1 MIYRFPSVEIS
12 KFSKFLAEL
21 LAEQIFFH
29 MPALMLI
36 IKCMNMNVNLAEER
50 KVLIEK
56 KKVIQEELEEKRLRF
71 QNVGEKLS
79 GLKKEVKT
87 FSEEKVANELIFNH
101 LSQDIEK
108 YEESLNEPYFG
119 RIDFREHRSFTESI
133 YIGKKGISNSKDGE
147 EVIVDW
153 RAPVA
158 DLYYSGTGGEAYY
171 TAPKGIIE
179 GILELKRKFLYK
191 DNNIEQLFDEGL
203 NEIIINGDEGQ
214 NLVDEFLKIN
224 LEENRG
230 KKLKEVVATIQ
241 KEQNEII
248 RWPKNLPIIVQGSA
262 GSGKTTIALHRLA
275 YLIYRYKE
283 NMKGDEIL
291 VLAPNKLFL
300 NYISDILPSLGADEV
315 NQSTFEELILAKLK
329 LKVKVYNK
337 DEKIM
342 KIIEEK
348 DENKKKLIVNS
359 SRVKGTL
366 LFKTMLDRYIA
377 LMERNTLDIED
388 IKVGSEILF
397 DKKEIKRLYSKD
409 LKAYPI
415 NKRKNEIKK
424 YLNLKIKGRI
434 EELSI
439 EIDNEWEKKIREIR
453 NREKDS
459 EERRKTLIK
468 LYEERDEIKANVK
481 NNSKKEFNNYFKEWK
496 DVNSKDIYYTFYN
509 DELFEE
515 ATGNKIPKIL
525 ADYMKEEFNSN
536 YEKNIIDEDDLA
548 ALAYLRILLDGID
561 EKEKFEY
568 IVVDEA
574 QDYSPFQVYL
584 VNRFAKG
591 NALTLVGDLAQGI
604 YYYKGLKTWEDIT
617 EEVFEGNATYIQLT
631 QSYRSTVEIIDFA
644 QKTLNAQK
652 LGLKDAKPVLR
663 HGEKPKIVRISREEE
678 YKSAIEEIIANVKE
692 QGKRTVAVIT
702 KDGLEAEKIF
712 VALKNSKYVF
722 ELVEGKE
729 KELKEELIIIP
740 SYLTKGLE
748 FDCTIILNPSEENY
762 KENMLDE
769 RLLYVSLTRALHLEY
784 IIEKD
789 KVTNL
794 I

>member
-1 MIYRFPSVEIS
+1 MCV
-12 KFSKFLAEL
+12 A
-21 LAEQIFFH
+21 
-29 MPALMLI
+29 
-36 IKCMNMNVNLAEER
+36 MNVNLAEER
-50 KVLIEK
+50 EILIEK
-56 KKVIQEELEEKRLRF
+56 KKVIQEEIKEKKLKF
-71 QNVGEKLS
+71 QDVGEKLNK
-79 GLKKEVKT
+79 LNKEVKT
-87 FSEEKVANELIFNH
+87 FSEEKVANELIFNR
-101 LSQDIEK
+101 LAKDIEK
-108 YEESLNEPYFG
+108 YEEALSEPYFG
-119 RIDFREHRSFTESI
+119 RVDFREHRSFTESI
-133 YIGKKGISNSKDGE
+133 YVGKKGISNSKDGE
-147 EVIVDW
+147 EIVVDW

-158 DLYYSGTGGEAYY
+158 DLYYSGTGGEVYY

-179 GILELKRKFLYK
+179 GTLELKRKFLYK
-191 DNNIEQLFDEGL
+191 DNDIEQLFDEGL
-203 NEIIINGDEGQ
+203 NEIIINGGEGQ

-315 NQSTFEELILAKLK
+315 NQSTFEELVLSKLK
-329 LKVKVYNK
+329 LKEKIYNK

-348 DENKKKLIVNS
+348 DEHKKKLIVNS
-359 SRVKGTL
+359 SKVKGTL
-366 LFKTMLDRYIA
+366 LFKTMLDRYLA
-377 LMERNTLDIED
+377 LIEKDTISIED
-388 IKVGSEILF
+388 IKIGNEILF
-397 DKKEIKRLYSKD
+397 DKKEIKRLYFKD
-409 LKAYPI
+409 LKNYPI

-424 YLNLKIKGRI
+424 YLNLKLKGRT
-434 EELSI
+434 EELLI
-439 EIDNEWEKKIREIR
+439 DIDNQWEIKIREIR
-453 NREKDS
+453 NRDKDS
-459 EERRKTLIK
+459 EERRKVLIK
-468 LYEERDEIKANVK
+468 LYEERDKIKSDVK
-481 NNSKKEFNNYFKEWK
+481 NNGKKEFNNYFKEWK
-496 DVNSKDIYYTFYN
+496 DINSKDIYYNFYN
-509 DELFEE
+509 NELFEE
-515 ATGNKIPKIL
+515 ATGGKIPKVL

-536 YEKNIIDEDDLA
+536 YEKNVLDEDDLA
-548 ALAYLRILLDGID
+548 ALAYLRILLEGIE
-561 EKEKFEY
+561 EKERFEY

-617 EEVFEGNATYIQLT
+617 ENVFEGNATYVQLT

-644 QKTLNAQK
+644 QKTLNAQN

-663 HGEKPKIVRISREEE
+663 HGKKPQIIKVSKDAEVKI
-678 YKSAIEEIIANVKE
+678 AIEKIINDVKE
-692 QGKRTVAVIT
+692 EGKRTIAIIT
-702 KDGLEAEKIF
+702 KDGLEAKKIYSY
-712 VALKNSKYVF
+712 LKKSKYKF

-729 KELKEELIIIP
+729 KELKEELIVIP

-748 FDCTIILNPSEENY
+748 FDCTIILNPNIENY
-762 KENMLDE
+762 KENILDE

-789 KVTNL
+789 EITKL
-794 I
+794 IHI

>member
-1 MIYRFPSVEIS
+1 
-12 KFSKFLAEL
+12 
-21 LAEQIFFH
+21 
-29 MPALMLI
+29 
-36 IKCMNMNVNLAEER
+36 MNVDLAEEQ

-56 KKVIQEELEEKRLRF
+56 KKVIQEELKEKRLKF

-79 GLKKEVKT
+79 RLKKEIKT
-87 FSEEKVANELIFNH
+87 FSEEKVANELILNH
-101 LSQDIEK
+101 LAQDIEK
-108 YEESLNEPYFG
+108 YGEVLNEPYFG
-119 RIDFREHRSFTESI
+119 RIDFREHRGFTESI
-133 YIGKKGISNSKDGE
+133 YIGKKGISSSKDGE
-147 EVIVDW
+147 EVVVDW

-191 DNNIEQLFDEGL
+191 DNDIEQLFDEGL
-203 NEIIINGDEGQ
+203 NEIIINGGEGQ

-291 VLAPNKLFL
+291 VLAPNKLFI

-315 NQSTFEELILAKLK
+315 NQSTFEELILSKLK
-329 LKVKVYNK
+329 LKEKVYNK

-348 DENKKKLIVNS
+348 DDQKKKLIVNS
-359 SRVKGTL
+359 SKVKGTL

-377 LMERNTLDIED
+377 LIERNTLNIDD
-388 IKVGSEILF
+388 IKVGNEILF

-409 LKAYPI
+409 LKSYPI

-434 EELSI
+434 EELSTK
-439 EIDNEWEKKIREIR
+439 IDNEWEMKIREIR
-453 NREKDS
+453 KVEKDS
-459 EERRKTLIK
+459 EERRKTFIK
-468 LYEERDEIKANVK
+468 LYEERDKIKADVK

-496 DVNSKDIYYTFYN
+496 DINSKDIYYNFYN

-515 ATGNKIPKIL
+515 ATDNKIPKIL
-525 ADYMKEEFNSN
+525 ADYMKEEFNNN
-536 YEKNIIDEDDLA
+536 YEKNVIDEDDLA
-548 ALAYLRILLDGID
+548 ALGYLRILLEGID
-561 EKEKFEY
+561 EKEIFEY
-568 IVVDEA
+568 IVMDEA

-584 VNRFAKG
+584 VNRFVKG
-591 NALTLVGDLAQGI
+591 NALTMVGDLAQGI
-604 YYYKGLKTWEDIT
+604 YYYKGLKTWGDIT
-617 EEVFEGNATYIQLT
+617 EQVFEGNAKYVQLT

-644 QKTLNAQK
+644 QKTLNAQN

-663 HGEKPKIVRISREEE
+663 HGQKPKIIKISNEEE
-678 YKSAIEEIIANVKE
+678 YNGAIEEIIKKVRE
-692 QGKRTVAVIT
+692 QGKRTIAIIT
-702 KDGLEAEKIF
+702 KDCSEAAKIY
-712 VALKNSKYVF
+712 AILKKSKYIF

-729 KELKEELIIIP
+729 KELKEELIVIP

-748 FDCTIILNPSEENY
+748 FDCTIILNPSRENY
-762 KENMLDE
+762 KENTLDE

-784 IIEKD
+784 IIEND

>member
-1 MIYRFPSVEIS
+1 MYT
-12 KFSKFLAEL
+12 
-21 LAEQIFFH
+21 
-29 MPALMLI
+29 
-36 IKCMNMNVNLAEER
+36 NMDVNLKEE
-50 KVLIEK
+50 KEVLFQK
-56 KKVIQEELEEKRLRF
+56 KNLIQEELKEKKTKFQAVEEKLNRL
-71 QNVGEKLS
+71 N
-79 GLKKEVKT
+79 KEIKT
-87 FSEEKVANELIFNH
+87 FSEEKVANELIFKH
-101 LSQDIEK
+101 LGEDIEK

-119 RIDFREHRSFTESI
+119 RVDFREHRGFTESI
-133 YIGKKGISNSKDGE
+133 YIGKKGINSSKDGE
-147 EVIVDW
+147 EVVVDW

-191 DNNIEQLFDEGL
+191 DNDIERLFDEGL
-203 NEIIINGDEGQ
+203 NEIIINGGEGQ

-283 NMKGDEIL
+283 NMSGSEIL

-315 NQSTFEELILAKLK
+315 NQSTFEELILSKLK
-329 LKVKVYNK
+329 LKEKILNK

-348 DENKKKLIVNS
+348 DEHTKKLIVNS
-359 SRVKGTL
+359 SKVKGTL
-366 LFKTMLDRYIA
+366 VFKTMLDRYIS
-377 LMERNTLDIED
+377 LVEKNTLNIED
-388 IKVGSEILF
+388 IKVGEEILF
-397 DKKEIKRLYSKD
+397 DKKEIKRLYSID

-424 YLNLKIKGRI
+424 YLNLKIKGKI
-434 EELSI
+434 EALSI
-439 EIDNEWEKKIREIR
+439 EIDNKWERKIREIR
-453 NREKDS
+453 NGERDS
-459 EERRKTLIK
+459 EERRKKLIS
-468 LYEERDEIKANVK
+468 LYEERDNIKENIK

-496 DVNSKDIYYTFYN
+496 DVNSRDIYYSFYN
-509 DELFEE
+509 DDLFEE
-515 ATGNKIPKIL
+515 ATGNKIPKVL
-525 ADYMKEEFNSN
+525 ADYMKEEFNN
-536 YEKNIIDEDDLA
+536 NHEKNIIDEDDLA
-548 ALAYLRILLDGID
+548 ALGYLRILLEGID

-584 VNRFAKG
+584 VNSFARG

-617 EEVFEGNATYIQLT
+617 ESVFDGNATYVQLT

-644 QKTLNAQK
+644 QKTLNAQN

-663 HGEKPKIVRISREEE
+663 HGARPEIVKILNDEE
-678 YKSAIEEIIANVKE
+678 YLSAIENIIENVVE
-692 QGKRTVAVIT
+692 QGKRTIAVIT
-702 KDGLEAEKIF
+702 KDGLEAAKIYNL
-712 VALKNSKYVF
+712 LKKSKYTF
-722 ELVEGKE
+722 EVVEGKE
-729 KELKEELIIIP
+729 KELKEELIVIP

-748 FDCTIILNPSEENY
+748 FDCTIILNPSKENY
-762 KENMLDE
+762 KENTLDE

-789 KVTNL
+789 EISKL
-794 I
+794 II

>member
-1 MIYRFPSVEIS
+1 MD
-12 KFSKFLAEL
+12 A
-21 LAEQIFFH
+21 
-29 MPALMLI
+29 
-36 IKCMNMNVNLAEER
+36 NLQEER
-50 KVLIEK
+50 EVLLQK
-56 KKVIQEELEEKRLRF
+56 KKVIKEEIKEKKSKFKDVEKRL
-71 QNVGEKLS
+71 NKLN
-79 GLKKEVKT
+79 KEIKT
-87 FSEEKVANELIFNH
+87 FSEEKVANEIIFNH
-101 LSQDIEK
+101 LSQDIAK
-108 YEESLNEPYFG
+108 YEEALSEPYFG
-119 RIDFREHRSFTESI
+119 RVDFREHRGFTENI

-147 EVIVDW
+147 EVVVDW

-171 TAPKGIIE
+171 TAPKGIVE
-179 GILELKRKFLYK
+179 GKLELKRKFLYK
-191 DNNIEQLFDEGL
+191 DTNIENIFDEGL
-203 NEIIINGDEGQ
+203 NEIIINGEEGQ
-214 NLVDEFLKIN
+214 NLVDEFLRIN

-315 NQSTFEELILAKLK
+315 NQSTFEELILSKLK
-329 LKVKVYNK
+329 LKGKVYNK
-337 DEKIM
+337 DEKLM
-342 KIIEEK
+342 KIIEEE
-348 DENKKKLIVNS
+348 DEHKKKLIVNS
-359 SRVKGTL
+359 SKVKGTL

-377 LMERNTLDIED
+377 LIERNTLDID
-388 IKVGSEILF
+388 NIKAGCEILF

-409 LKAYPI
+409 LKNYPI
-415 NKRKNEIKK
+415 NKRKDEIKK

-434 EELSI
+434 KDLLI
-439 EIDNEWEKKIREIR
+439 EIDNKWERKIREIR

-459 EERRKTLIK
+459 DDRRKALISM
-468 LYEERDEIKANVK
+468 YEERDKIKEDIK
-481 NNSKKEFNNYFKEWK
+481 KNSKKEFNNYFKEWK
-496 DVNSKDIYYTFYN
+496 DLNSRDIYYNFYN
-509 DELFEE
+509 DELFKE
-515 ATGNKIPKIL
+515 ATGGKIPEVL
-525 ADYMKEEFNSN
+525 ADYMKEEYNN
-536 YEKNIIDEDDLA
+536 NHEKNVIDEDDLS
-548 ALAYLRILLDGID
+548 ALAYIRILLQGID
-561 EKEKFEY
+561 EEERFEY

-584 VNRFAKG
+584 VNKFAKG

-617 EEVFEGNATYIQLT
+617 EQVFEGNATYVQLT

-644 QKTLNAQK
+644 KKTLDAQK

-663 HGEKPKIVRISREEE
+663 HGVKPKIVEISKDEE
-678 YKSAIEEIIANVKE
+678 YKNVIENIISEVKE
-692 QGKRTVAVIT
+692 QGKHTAAVIT
-702 KDGLEAEKIF
+702 KDGLEAAKIYN
-712 VALKNSKYVF
+712 LLNKSEYDF

-729 KELKEELIIIP
+729 KELSEELIVIP

-748 FDCTIILNPSEENY
+748 FDCTIILNPSIENY
-762 KENMLDE
+762 KENTLDE

-789 KVTNL
+789 EITKL

>member
-1 MIYRFPSVEIS
+1 
-12 KFSKFLAEL
+12 
-21 LAEQIFFH
+21 
-29 MPALMLI
+29 MLI
-36 IKCMNMNVNLAEER
+36 IKCMDMNVNLAEER

-56 KKVIQEELEEKRLRF
+56 RKVIQEELEEKRLKF
-71 QNVGEKLS
+71 QNVEDKLS
-79 GLKKEVKT
+79 KLKKEVKT
-87 FSEEKVANELIFNH
+87 FSEEKVANELISNH

-119 RIDFREHRSFTESI
+119 RIDFREQRGFTESI

-158 DLYYSGTGGEAYY
+158 DLYYSGTGGDAYY

-179 GILELKRKFLYK
+179 GILELKRKFLYN
-191 DNNIEQLFDEGL
+191 DDNIEQLFDEGL
-203 NEIIINGDEGQ
+203 NELIINGGEGQ

-315 NQSTFEELILAKLK
+315 NQSTFEELVLAKLK

-348 DENKKKLIVNS
+348 DEYKKKLIVNS
-359 SRVKGTL
+359 SKVKGTL

-377 LMERNTLDIED
+377 LIERNTLYIED
-388 IKVGSEILF
+388 LKVGSEILF

-415 NKRKNEIKK
+415 NKRKTEIKK
-424 YLNLKIKGRI
+424 YLNLKIKERI
-434 EELSI
+434 QELSI

-468 LYEERDEIKANVK
+468 LYEERDDIKTNVK
-481 NNSKKEFNNYFKEWK
+481 NNGKKEFNNYFKEWK
-496 DVNSKDIYYTFYN
+496 DVNSKDIYYNFYN

-548 ALAYLRILLDGID
+548 ALTYLRILLDGID
-561 EKEKFEY
+561 EKEIYEY

-584 VNRFAKG
+584 VNRFVKG

-617 EEVFEGNATYIQLT
+617 EDVFEGNATYIQLT

-644 QKTLNAQK
+644 QKTLNAQN
-652 LGLKDAKPVLR
+652 LRLKDAKPVLR
-663 HGEKPKIVRISREEE
+663 HGEKPKIIKISKDEE
-678 YKSAIEEIIANVKE
+678 YKSAIEEIINNVKE

-702 KDGLEAEKIF
+702 KDGVEAVKIF
-712 VALKNSKYVF
+712 DFLKNSKYVF

-729 KELKEELIIIP
+729 KELKEELIVIP

-789 KVTNL
+789 KVTTL

>member
-1 MIYRFPSVEIS
+1 MF
-12 KFSKFLAEL
+12 
-21 LAEQIFFH
+21 
-29 MPALMLI
+29 I
-36 IKCMNMNVNLAEER
+36 IHRGMNMNVNLAEER

-56 KKVIQEELEEKRLRF
+56 KNVIQEELKEKKLKF
-71 QNVGEKLS
+71 QEVGETLS
-79 GLKKEVKT
+79 KLKKQLST
-87 FSEEKVANELIFNH
+87 FSEEKVANELIFNR
-101 LSQDIEK
+101 LSKDIEK
-108 YEESLNEPYFG
+108 YEEALNEPYFG
-119 RIDFREHRSFTESI
+119 RVDFREHRSFTESI

-147 EVIVDW
+147 EIVVDW

-179 GILELKRKFLYK
+179 GTLELKRKFLYK

-203 NEIIINGDEGQ
+203 NEIIINGGEGQ

-300 NYISDILPSLGADEV
+300 NYISDILPSLGAEEV
-315 NQSTFEELILAKLK
+315 NQSTFEELVLSKLK
-329 LKVKVYNK
+329 LKEEIYNK
-337 DEKIM
+337 DEKII

-348 DENKKKLIVNS
+348 DEQNKKLLVNS
-359 SRVKGTL
+359 SKVKGTL

-377 LMERNTLDIED
+377 LIERNTLDIED

-409 LKAYPI
+409 LKLYPI

-424 YLNLKIKGRI
+424 YLNLKIKERI
-434 EELSI
+434 EELLI
-439 EIDNEWEKKIREIR
+439 EIDNEWELKIREIR
-453 NREKDS
+453 RNEKDS
-459 EERRKTLIK
+459 EGRRKKLIE
-468 LYEERDEIKANVK
+468 LYEERDKIKTLVK
-481 NNSKKEFNNYFKEWK
+481 NNGKKEFNNYFKQWK
-496 DVNSKDIYYTFYN
+496 DVNSKDIYYNFYN

-515 ATGNKIPKIL
+515 ATGNKIPKVL

-548 ALAYLRILLDGID
+548 ALAYLRILLEGIE

-617 EEVFEGNATYIQLT
+617 EQVFEGNATYVQLT

-644 QKTLNAQK
+644 QKTLNAQN

-663 HGEKPKIVRISREEE
+663 HGKKPEIVKVSKEED
-678 YKSAIEEIIANVKE
+678 YIKAIEDIITKVKE
-692 QGKRTVAVIT
+692 EGKRTIAIIT
-702 KDGLEAEKIF
+702 KDSSEAGKIYKI
-712 VALKNSKYVF
+712 LNKSRYTF
-722 ELVEGKE
+722 ELVKGKE

-748 FDCTIILNPSEENY
+748 FDCTIILNPSGENY
-762 KENMLDE
+762 KENTLDE

-789 KVTNL
+789 QITNL

>member
-1 MIYRFPSVEIS
+1 
-12 KFSKFLAEL
+12 
-21 LAEQIFFH
+21 
-29 MPALMLI
+29 
-36 IKCMNMNVNLAEER
+36 MNVNLAEER

-56 KKVIQEELEEKRLRF
+56 KNVIQEELKEKKLKF
-71 QNVGEKLS
+71 QEIGETLS
-79 GLKKEVKT
+79 RLKKQVST
-87 FSEEKVANELIFNH
+87 FSEEKIANELIFNR
-101 LSQDIEK
+101 LAKEIEK
-108 YEESLNEPYFG
+108 YDEALNEPYFG
-119 RIDFREHRSFTESI
+119 RVDFRENRSFTESI

-147 EVIVDW
+147 EIVVDW

-171 TAPKGIIE
+171 TAPKGIVE
-179 GILELKRKFLYK
+179 GTLELKRKFLYK
-191 DNNIEQLFDEGL
+191 DKNIEQLFDEGL
-203 NEIIINGDEGQ
+203 NEIIINGGEGQ

-315 NQSTFEELILAKLK
+315 NQSTFEELVLSKLK
-329 LKVKVYNK
+329 LKEKVYNK

-348 DENKKKLIVNS
+348 DEQKKKLIVNS
-359 SRVKGTL
+359 SKVKGTL
-366 LFKTMLDRYIA
+366 LFKTMLDRYIG
-377 LMERNTLDIED
+377 LIERNTLNIED
-388 IKVGSEILF
+388 IVVGGKVLF

-409 LKAYPI
+409 LKSYPI

-424 YLNLKIKGRI
+424 YLNLKIKARI
-434 EELSI
+434 EDLLI
-439 EIDNEWEKKIREIR
+439 GIDNEWELKIREIR
-453 NREKDS
+453 RNEKDS
-459 EERRKTLIK
+459 DERRAKLIK
-468 LYEERDEIKANVK
+468 LYEERDNIKVQVK
-481 NNSKKEFNNYFKEWK
+481 NNSKKEFNHYFKAWE
-496 DVNSKDIYYTFYN
+496 DVNSKDIYYNFYN
-509 DELFEE
+509 DDLFEE
-515 ATGNKIPKIL
+515 ATGNKIPKVL
-525 ADYMKEEFNSN
+525 ADYMKEEFNNN

-548 ALAYLRILLDGID
+548 ALAYLRILLEGIE

-617 EEVFEGNATYIQLT
+617 GQVFEGNATYVQLT

-644 QKTLNAQK
+644 QKTLNAQN

-663 HGEKPKIVRISREEE
+663 HGKKPKIVKVSKEED
-678 YKSAIEEIIANVKE
+678 YKTAIEDIIAIVKDG
-692 QGKRTVAVIT
+692 GKRTIAIIT
-702 KDGLEAEKIF
+702 KDSSEAGKIYTL
-712 VALKNSKYVF
+712 LKNSRYTF

-748 FDCTIILNPSEENY
+748 FDCTIILNPSDENY
-762 KENMLDE
+762 KENTLDE

>member
-1 MIYRFPSVEIS
+1 MD
-12 KFSKFLAEL
+12 
-21 LAEQIFFH
+21 
-29 MPALMLI
+29 
-36 IKCMNMNVNLAEER
+36 VNLKEE
-50 KVLIEK
+50 KEVLFQK
-56 KKVIQEELEEKRLRF
+56 KNLIQEELKEKKTKFQAVEEKLNRL
-71 QNVGEKLS
+71 N
-79 GLKKEVKT
+79 KEIKT
-87 FSEEKVANELIFNH
+87 FSEEKVANELIFKH
-101 LSQDIEK
+101 LGEDIEK

-119 RIDFREHRSFTESI
+119 RVDFREHRGFTESI
-133 YIGKKGISNSKDGE
+133 YIGKKGINSSKDGE
-147 EVIVDW
+147 EVVVDW

-191 DNNIEQLFDEGL
+191 DNDIERLFDEGL
-203 NEIIINGDEGQ
+203 NEIIINGGEGQ

-283 NMKGDEIL
+283 NMSGSEIL

-315 NQSTFEELILAKLK
+315 NQSTFEELILSKLK
-329 LKVKVYNK
+329 LKEKILNK

-348 DENKKKLIVNS
+348 DEHTKKLIVNS
-359 SRVKGTL
+359 SKVKGTL
-366 LFKTMLDRYIA
+366 VFKTMLDRYIS
-377 LMERNTLDIED
+377 LVEKNTLNIED
-388 IKVGSEILF
+388 IKVGEEILF
-397 DKKEIKRLYSKD
+397 DKKEIKRLYSID

-424 YLNLKIKGRI
+424 YLNLKIKGKI
-434 EELSI
+434 EALSI
-439 EIDNEWEKKIREIR
+439 EIDNKWERKIREIR
-453 NREKDS
+453 NGERDS
-459 EERRKTLIK
+459 EERRKKLIS
-468 LYEERDEIKANVK
+468 LYEERDNIKENIK

-496 DVNSKDIYYTFYN
+496 DVNSRDIYYSFYN
-509 DELFEE
+509 DDLFEE
-515 ATGNKIPKIL
+515 ATGNKIPKVL
-525 ADYMKEEFNSN
+525 ADYMKEEFNN
-536 YEKNIIDEDDLA
+536 NHEKNIIDEDDLA
-548 ALAYLRILLDGID
+548 ALGYLRILLEGID

-584 VNRFAKG
+584 VNSFARG

-617 EEVFEGNATYIQLT
+617 ESVFDGNATYVQLT

-644 QKTLNAQK
+644 QKTLNAQN

-663 HGEKPKIVRISREEE
+663 HGARPEIVKILNDEE
-678 YKSAIEEIIANVKE
+678 YLSAIENIIENVVE
-692 QGKRTVAVIT
+692 QGKRTIAVIT
-702 KDGLEAEKIF
+702 KDGLEAAKIYNL
-712 VALKNSKYVF
+712 LKKSKYTF
-722 ELVEGKE
+722 EVVEGKE
-729 KELKEELIIIP
+729 KELKEELIVIP

-748 FDCTIILNPSEENY
+748 FDCTIILNPSKENY
-762 KENMLDE
+762 KENTLDE

-789 KVTNL
+789 EISKL
-794 I
+794 II

>member
-1 MIYRFPSVEIS
+1 
-12 KFSKFLAEL
+12 
-21 LAEQIFFH
+21 
-29 MPALMLI
+29 
-36 IKCMNMNVNLAEER
+36 MNVNLEEER
-50 KVLIEK
+50 KILIQK
-56 KKVIQEELEEKRLRF
+56 KKVIYEELKEKKSKF
-71 QNVGEKLS
+71 QDVGDKLS
-79 GLKKEVKT
+79 RLNKEIKT

-101 LSQDIEK
+101 LAQDIEK
-108 YEESLNEPYFG
+108 YEEALNEPYFG
-119 RIDFREHRSFTESI
+119 RVDFREHRSFTESI
-133 YIGKKGISNSKDGE
+133 YIGKKGISNNKDGE
-147 EVIVDW
+147 EVVVDW

-171 TAPKGIIE
+171 TAPKGIVE

-191 DNNIEQLFDEGL
+191 NNDIEQLFDEGL
-203 NEIIINGDEGQ
+203 NEIIINGGEGQ

-315 NQSTFEELILAKLK
+315 NQSTFEELVLSKLK
-329 LKVKVYNK
+329 LKGKVYNK

-348 DENKKKLIVNS
+348 DEHKKKLIVNS
-359 SRVKGTL
+359 SKVKGTL

-377 LMERNTLDIED
+377 LIEKNTLNIED
-388 IKVGSEILF
+388 IKVGNEILF
-397 DKKEIKRLYSKD
+397 DKREIKRLYSKD

-434 EELSI
+434 GELLI
-439 EIDNEWEKKIREIR
+439 QIDNEWEKKIREIR
-453 NREKDS
+453 YREKDS

-468 LYEERDEIKANVK
+468 LYEERDKIKNDVRH
-481 NNSKKEFNNYFKEWK
+481 NSKKELNNYFKEWK
-496 DVNSKDIYYTFYN
+496 DVNSRDIYYNFYN
-509 DELFEE
+509 DDLFEE
-515 ATGNKIPKIL
+515 ATGNKIPKVL
-525 ADYMKEEFNSN
+525 SDYMKEEFNEN
-536 YEKNIIDEDDLA
+536 CEKNIIDEDDLA
-548 ALAYLRILLDGID
+548 ALAYLRILLEGID
-561 EKEKFEY
+561 ENEKFEY

-591 NALTLVGDLAQGI
+591 NALTLVGDLGQGI

-617 EEVFEGNATYIQLT
+617 EQVFEGNATYVQLT

-644 QKTLNAQK
+644 QKTLNAQN

-663 HGEKPKIVRISREEE
+663 HGEKPKTVKVTRDEE
-678 YKSAIEEIIANVKE
+678 YCGAIEEIITNVKE
-692 QGKRTVAVIT
+692 QGKRTIAVIT
-702 KDGLEAEKIF
+702 KDGLDAAKIY
-712 VALKNSKYVF
+712 ALLKKSVYTF

-729 KELKEELIIIP
+729 KELKEELIVIP

-762 KENMLDE
+762 QENTLDE

-789 KVTNL
+789 EITKL

>member
-1 MIYRFPSVEIS
+1 
-12 KFSKFLAEL
+12 
-21 LAEQIFFH
+21 
-29 MPALMLI
+29 
-36 IKCMNMNVNLAEER
+36 MNVNLAEER

-56 KKVIQEELEEKRLRF
+56 KNVIQEELKEKKIKF
-71 QNVGEKLS
+71 QEVGKTLSKLQ
-79 GLKKEVKT
+79 KEMST
-87 FSEEKVANELIFNH
+87 FSEEKIANELIFNRVTK
-101 LSQDIEK
+101 DIEK
-108 YEESLNEPYFG
+108 YEEALNEPYFG
-119 RIDFREHRSFTESI
+119 RVDFREYRSFTESI
-133 YIGKKGISNSKDGE
+133 YIWKKGISNSKDGE
-147 EVIVDW
+147 EIVVDW
-153 RAPVA
+153 RSPVA

-191 DNNIEQLFDEGL
+191 DKNIEQLFDEGL
-203 NEIIINGDEGQ
+203 NEIIINGGEGQ

-248 RWPKNLPIIVQGSA
+248 RWPKNLSIIVQGSA

-283 NMKGDEIL
+283 NMSGDEIL

-315 NQSTFEELILAKLK
+315 NQSTFEELVLSKLK
-329 LKVKVYNK
+329 LKEKVYNK

-348 DENKKKLIVNS
+348 DEQKKKLIVNS
-359 SRVKGTL
+359 SKVKGTL
-366 LFKTMLDRYIA
+366 LFKTMLDRYIG
-377 LMERNTLDIED
+377 LIERNTLNIED
-388 IKVGSEILF
+388 IKVCEKVLF

-409 LKAYPI
+409 LKSYPI

-424 YLNLKIKGRI
+424 YLNLKIKTKI
-434 EELSI
+434 EDLLI
-439 EIDNEWEKKIREIR
+439 EIDNEWELKIREIR
-453 NREKDS
+453 RNEKDS
-459 EERRKTLIK
+459 EERRSKLIGI
-468 LYEERDEIKANVK
+468 YEERDYVKIQVK
-481 NNSKKEFNNYFKEWK
+481 NNSKKELNNYFKAWK
-496 DVNSKDIYYTFYN
+496 DVNSKDIYYNFYN
-509 DELFEE
+509 GDLFEE
-515 ATGNKIPKIL
+515 ATGNKIPKVL
-525 ADYMKEEFNSN
+525 ADYMKAEFNSN

-548 ALAYLRILLDGID
+548 TLAYLRILLEGIN

-574 QDYSPFQVYL
+574 QDYSPFQVYI

-617 EEVFEGNATYIQLT
+617 EQVFEGNATYVQLT

-644 QKTLNAQK
+644 QKTLNAQS

-663 HGEKPKIVRISREEE
+663 HGKKPQIVKVSKEEE
-678 YKSAIEEIIANVKE
+678 YKNVIEDVISKVKDE
-692 QGKRTVAVIT
+692 GKRTIAVIT
-702 KDGLEAEKIF
+702 KDSSEAGKIYKL
-712 VALKNSKYVF
+712 LKKSRYTF

-748 FDCTIILNPSEENY
+748 FDCTIILNPSGENY
-762 KENMLDE
+762 MENTLDE

>member
-1 MIYRFPSVEIS
+1 
-12 KFSKFLAEL
+12 
-21 LAEQIFFH
+21 
-29 MPALMLI
+29 
-36 IKCMNMNVNLAEER
+36 MNVNLAEEK

-56 KKVIQEELEEKRLRF
+56 KKIIQEELKEKRLKF

-79 GLKKEVKT
+79 RLKKEIKT
-87 FSEEKVANELIFNH
+87 FSEEKVANELIFNR
-101 LSQDIEK
+101 LYQDIEK
-108 YEESLNEPYFG
+108 YGESLNEPYFG
-119 RIDFREHRSFTESI
+119 RIDFREHRGFTESI
-133 YIGKKGISNSKDGE
+133 YIGKKGISSSKDGE
-147 EVIVDW
+147 EVVVDW

-179 GILELKRKFLYK
+179 GILKLKRKFLYK
-191 DNNIEQLFDEGL
+191 DNDIEQLFDEGL
-203 NEIIINGDEGQ
+203 NEIIINGGEGQ

-291 VLAPNKLFL
+291 VLAPNKLFM

-315 NQSTFEELILAKLK
+315 NQSTFEELILSKLK
-329 LKVKVYNK
+329 LKEKIYNK

-348 DENKKKLIVNS
+348 DDQKKKLIVNS
-359 SRVKGTL
+359 SKVKGTL

-377 LMERNTLDIED
+377 LVERSTLNIYDIQ
-388 IKVGSEILF
+388 VGNEILF

-409 LKAYPI
+409 LKSYPI
-415 NKRKNEIKK
+415 NRRKNEIKK

-434 EELSI
+434 QELSTK
-439 EIDNEWEKKIREIR
+439 IDNEWEIKIREIR
-453 NREKDS
+453 KVEKDS
-459 EERRKTLIK
+459 EERRKTFIK
-468 LYEERDEIKANVK
+468 LYEERDKIKTDVK
-481 NNSKKEFNNYFKEWK
+481 NNSKKEFNNYFKDWK
-496 DVNSKDIYYTFYN
+496 DINSRDIYYNFYN

-525 ADYMKEEFNSN
+525 ADYMKEEFNN
-536 YEKNIIDEDDLA
+536 KYEKNVIDEDDLA
-548 ALAYLRILLDGID
+548 ALAYLRILLEGID
-561 EKEKFEY
+561 EKEIFEY
-568 IVVDEA
+568 IVMDEA

-584 VNRFAKG
+584 VNRFVKG
-591 NALTLVGDLAQGI
+591 NALTMVGDLAQGI

-617 EEVFEGNATYIQLT
+617 EQVFEGNATYVQLT

-644 QKTLNAQK
+644 QKTLNAQN

-663 HGEKPKIVRISREEE
+663 HGQKPKIIKISNEEE
-678 YKSAIEEIIANVKE
+678 YNGVIEEIIKEVKE
-692 QGKRTVAVIT
+692 QGKRTIAIIT
-702 KDGLEAEKIF
+702 KDCSEAAKIYEI
-712 VALKNSKYVF
+712 LKKSKYTF

-729 KELKEELIIIP
+729 KELKEELIVIP

-748 FDCTIILNPSEENY
+748 FDCTIILNPSRENY
-762 KENMLDE
+762 KENTLDE

-784 IIEKD
+784 IIEND

>member
-1 MIYRFPSVEIS
+1 MD
-12 KFSKFLAEL
+12 A
-21 LAEQIFFH
+21 
-29 MPALMLI
+29 
-36 IKCMNMNVNLAEER
+36 NLNEER
-50 KVLIEK
+50 KILVEKKKLIEEELHEKKTSIDEIEK
-56 KKVIQEELEEKRLRF
+56 KVRLLSKEAKGSYNEEK
-71 QNVGEKLS
+71 QAIGK
-79 GLKKEVKT
+79 
-87 FSEEKVANELIFNH
+87 IFNYV
-101 LSQDIEK
+101 SQDIGK
-108 YEESLNEPYFG
+108 YEESLKEPYFG
-119 RIDFREHRSFTESI
+119 RVDFRESKRFTESI

-158 DLYYSGTGGEAYY
+158 DLYYSGTGGDSYY
-171 TAPKGIIE
+171 TSPGGIIE
-179 GILELKRKFLYK
+179 GKLELKRKFLYK
-191 DNNIEQLFDEGL
+191 DGDVERLFDEGI
-203 NEIIINGDEGQ
+203 NDIIINQEEGN

-275 YLIYRYKE
+275 YLIYIYKE
-283 NMKGDEIL
+283 TMSGDEIL

-315 NQSTFEELILAKLK
+315 NQSTFEEMVLSKLK
-329 LKVKVYNK
+329 LKGKIYNK
-337 DEKIM
+337 DEKLL

-348 DENKKKLIVNS
+348 DEHKKKLIVNS
-359 SRVKGTL
+359 SKVKGTI
-366 LFKTMLDRYIA
+366 LFKIMIDRYIS
-377 LMERNTLDIED
+377 LIEIKSLDIKD
-388 IKVGSEILF
+388 IKVCNQILF
-397 DKKEIKRLYSKD
+397 GKNEIKRLYLKD
-409 LKAYPI
+409 LKSYPI

-424 YLNLKIKGRI
+424 YFNLKIK
-434 EELSI
+434 ESI
-439 EIDNEWEKKIREIR
+439 ETLLLQIDKEWENQISEIR
-453 NREKDS
+453 NKYEDC
-459 EERRKTLIK
+459 EERRKLLIK
-468 LYEERDEIKANVK
+468 LYEERDKIKDEIKK
-481 NNSKKEFNNYFKEWK
+481 NSKKEFNNYFKDWK
-496 DVNSKDIYYTFYN
+496 EVNSRDIYYNFYN
-509 DELFEE
+509 DEDLFDL
-515 ATGNKIPKIL
+515 ATNNKIPKVL
-525 ADYMKEEFNSN
+525 AQYMKEQFNSN
-536 YEKNIIDEDDLA
+536 YESNIIDEDDLA
-548 ALAYLRILLDGID
+548 ALAYIRILLDGID
-561 EKEKFEY
+561 EKEKFKY
-568 IVVDEA
+568 IIVDEA

-617 EEVFEGNATYIQLT
+617 EQVFGGNATYIQLT

-644 QKTLNAQK
+644 EKTLNAQN

-663 HGEKPKIVRISREEE
+663 HGTKPQIIKIKDDEE
-678 YKSAIEEIIANVKE
+678 YCTAIEKIISNVKE
-692 QGKRTVAVIT
+692 DGKRTIAVIT
-702 KDGLEAEKIF
+702 KDSSEASKIHKI
-712 VALKNSKYVF
+712 LKKKGRYTF
-722 ELVEGKE
+722 ELIEGKE
-729 KELKEELIIIP
+729 NKLDEELIVIP

-762 KENMLDE
+762 KENTLDQ

-789 KVTNL
+789 KITRL